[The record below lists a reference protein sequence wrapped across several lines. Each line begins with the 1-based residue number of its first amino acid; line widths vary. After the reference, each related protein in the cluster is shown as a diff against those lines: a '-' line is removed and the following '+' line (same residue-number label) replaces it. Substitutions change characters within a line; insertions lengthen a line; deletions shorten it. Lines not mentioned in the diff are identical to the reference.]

1 MIYRSCGHKGVRELR
16 HNNIVDLYTLDNL
29 GHTADMVGMGV
40 GGDYVIK
47 LFDGVRLEIIEY
59 RLIVAALTRI
69 YQHGV
74 VAALD

>member
-1 MIYRSCGHKGVRELR
+1 
-16 HNNIVDLYTLDNL
+16 
-29 GHTADMVGMGV
+29 MVGMGV
-40 GGDYVIK
+40 SGDYVIE

-59 RLIVAALTRI
+59 RLIVAALARI